1 MKHPPNEHKIRYQ
14 HLVSQPSQTQMPKQ
28 QHKNKITARTICIP
42 SHPPTVG
49 PEKNSIAEDKDFK
62 IIFINMLEVLTE
74 EINTFKKSVKTNKQW
89 KEMKKTIQDL

>member
-1 MKHPPNEHKIRYQ
+1 MHFLK
-14 HLVSQPSQTQMPKQ
+14 
-28 QHKNKITARTICIP
+28 P
-42 SHPPTVG
+42 SHPTTVG

-74 EINTFKKSVKTNKQW
+74 ETNTFKKSVKTNKQW